1 MKLLLSRSLSL
12 SAEDRSMKVWP
23 VELEASSWFHRGH
36 DLHGAVES
44 RCSSSLAVAVCESFE
59 LVQLSPFFQRLSS
72 FCPRR
77 VMQTTSFA
85 QKVLQVAASLLAF
98 PLKLFLTMI
107 RRLTSRLSRDK
118 KQEVNGN
125 GTADSKNTINGKRSS
140 YAPKSK
146 TGEPEDHSASRH
158 EVESSFEKYAQLIH
172 ASQRPLP
179 TQSGDGAYLDH
190 TEPSGLL
197 QDLKSIGF
205 KDIGTLMQVMKNKAS
220 GELQDDKTYMM
231 EHVIQASRAA
241 YQYFV
246 NKITVYI
253 SLSVDYP
260 PLPRPG

>member
-1 MKLLLSRSLSL
+1 MT
-12 SAEDRSMKVWP
+12 
-23 VELEASSWFHRGH
+23 
-36 DLHGAVES
+36 
-44 RCSSSLAVAVCESFE
+44 
-59 LVQLSPFFQRLSS
+59 
-72 FCPRR
+72 
-77 VMQTTSFA
+77 TTSFS
-85 QKVLQVAASLLAF
+85 QRVLQLVANLLAF
-98 PLKLFLTMI
+98 SLELFLTMI

-125 GTADSKNTINGKRSS
+125 GTVDSKSTINGKRSS
-140 YAPKSK
+140 YAPKSTTK
-146 TGEPEDHSASRH
+146 EPEDHSANRH

-241 YQYFV
+241 YQNFL
-246 NKITVYI
+246 NMITI
-253 SLSVDYP
+253 HRSLSVDYP
-260 PLPRPG
+260 QLPRPG

>member
-1 MKLLLSRSLSL
+1 M
-12 SAEDRSMKVWP
+12 
-23 VELEASSWFHRGH
+23 ELETSSWFHRRL
-36 DLHGAVES
+36 DLHGAIES
-44 RCSSSLAVAVCESFE
+44 HCSSPLAVAVCESFE
-59 LVQLSPFFQRLSS
+59 LVQLSPFLKRLSS
-72 FCPRR
+72 ICSRR
-77 VMQTTSFA
+77 VMTTASFS
-85 QKVLQVAASLLAF
+85 QRVLQVAASLIAF
-98 PLKLFLTMI
+98 SLKLFLTMI

-125 GTADSKNTINGKRSS
+125 GAADSKSTLNGKRSS

-146 TGEPEDHSASRH
+146 TEEPEDHSASRH

-179 TQSGDGAYLDH
+179 TQTGDGAYLDH

-231 EHVIQASRAA
+231 EHVIQASHVA
-241 YQYFV
+241 YQYFLI
-246 NKITVYI
+246 KITIYI

-260 PLPRPG
+260 QLPRPG